1 MQTITVP
8 STCPSCGSKL
18 ELSFPLLYCRNPSC
32 GDQSSKK
39 IEHFAKTLKIKGLG
53 PAAINSLVLESI
65 NDIYA
70 ISEYEIV
77 NLLGSQKLGE
87 KLFTEIENSVKAPLN
102 ILLAAFSIRLIGKT
116 ASEKLSAVC
125 ESIHDINED
134 SCADAGLGPKATESL
149 IEWIEEEY
157 PLLELPHSFAFDRPV
172 RHVENAGVVCISGK
186 LKSFKTK
193 AQATEAL
200 EQHGYTVKSS
210 VTKDVTILV
219 NESGV
224 ESQKTIKA
232 RESGVTIVEN
242 LLTFLGETNGI
253 A

>member
-1 MQTITVP
+1 VQTITAP
-8 STCPSCGSKL
+8 DKCPSCGHTL
-18 ELSFPLLYCRNPSC
+18 EWENQLLYCRNTLC

-53 PAAINSLVLESI
+53 PAAITSLALESI

-87 KLFTEIENSVKAPLN
+87 KLFTEIENSIKAPLN

-134 SCADAGLGPKATESL
+134 SCAKAGLGPKATESL
-149 IEWIEEEY
+149 LEWIDEEY
-157 PLLELPHSFAFDRPV
+157 PLLDIPHSFAFESPKIRTG
-172 RHVENAGVVCISGK
+172 GVVCISGK
-186 LKSFKTK
+186 LKSFGTK

-224 ESQKTIKA
+224 ESQKTTKA

-242 LLTFLGETNGI
+242 LLDFLGETNGI

>member
-1 MQTITVP
+1 VQTITAP
-8 STCPSCGSKL
+8 DKCPSCGHTL
-18 ELSFPLLYCRNPSC
+18 EWENQLLYCRNTLC

-53 PAAINSLVLESI
+53 PAAITSLALESI

-87 KLFTEIENSVKAPLN
+87 KLFTEIENSIKAPLN

-116 ASEKLSAVC
+116 ASEKLSAIC

-134 SCADAGLGPKATESL
+134 SCAKAGLGPKATESL
-149 IEWIEEEY
+149 LEWIDEEY
-157 PLLELPHSFAFDRPV
+157 PLLDIPHSFAFESPKV
-172 RHVENAGVVCISGK
+172 RTGGVVCISGK
-186 LKSFKTK
+186 LKSFGTK

-224 ESQKTIKA
+224 ESQKTTKA

-242 LLTFLGETNGI
+242 LLDFLGETNGI

>member
-1 MQTITVP
+1 MQTITAP
-8 STCPSCGSKL
+8 DKCPSCGHTL
-18 ELSFPLLYCRNPSC
+18 EWENQLLYCRNTLC

-70 ISEYEIV
+70 LTKHEITD
-77 NLLGSQKLGE
+77 LLGSQKLGE
-87 KLFTEIENSVKAPLN
+87 KLFTEIENSIKAPLN

-134 SCADAGLGPKATESL
+134 SCAKAGLGPKATESL
-149 IEWIEEEY
+149 LEWIDEEY
-157 PLLELPHSFAFDRPV
+157 PLLDIPHSFAFESPKV
-172 RHVENAGVVCISGK
+172 RTGGVVCISGK
-186 LKSFKTK
+186 LKSFGTK

-224 ESQKTIKA
+224 ESQKTTKA

-242 LLTFLGETNGI
+242 LLDFLGETNGI

>member
-1 MQTITVP
+1 MQTITAP

-65 NDIYA
+65 SDIYA
-70 ISEYEIV
+70 LTKNEIID
-77 NLLGSQKLGE
+77 LLGSQKLGE
-87 KLFTEIENSVKAPLN
+87 KLFIEIENSAKAPLN

-134 SCADAGLGPKATESL
+134 SCAEAGLGPKATESL
-149 IEWIEEEY
+149 LEWIEEEY
-157 PLLELPHSFAFDRPV
+157 PLLELPHSFAFDSPKV
-172 RHVENAGVVCISGK
+172 RTGGVVCISGK

-193 AQATEAL
+193 AQATETL

-224 ESQKTIKA
+224 ESQKSTKA
-232 RESGVTIVEN
+232 RESGITIVEN
-242 LLTFLGETNGI
+242 ILDFLGETNGI

>member
-1 MQTITVP
+1 MQTITAP
-8 STCPSCGSKL
+8 DKCPSCGHTL
-18 ELSFPLLYCRNPSC
+18 EWENQLLYCRNTLC

-53 PAAINSLVLESI
+53 PAAITSLALESI

-87 KLFTEIENSVKAPLN
+87 KLFTEIENSIKAPLN

-134 SCADAGLGPKATESL
+134 SCAKAGLGPKATESL
-149 IEWIEEEY
+149 LEWIDEEY
-157 PLLELPHSFAFDRPV
+157 PLLDIPHSFAFESPKV
-172 RHVENAGVVCISGK
+172 RTGGVVCISGK
-186 LKSFKTK
+186 LKSFGTK

-200 EQHGYTVKSS
+200 EQHGYTVKGS
-210 VTKDVTILV
+210 VTKDVTILI

-224 ESQKTIKA
+224 ESQKTTKA

-242 LLTFLGETNGI
+242 LLDFLGETNGI

>member
-1 MQTITVP
+1 MQTITAP
-8 STCPSCGSKL
+8 DTCPSCGHTL
-18 ELSFPLLYCRNPSC
+18 EWENQLLYCRNTLC

-53 PAAINSLVLESI
+53 PAAITSLALESI

-87 KLFTEIENSVKAPLN
+87 KLFTEIENSIKAPLN

-134 SCADAGLGPKATESL
+134 SCAKAGLGPKATESL
-149 IEWIEEEY
+149 LEWIDEEY
-157 PLLELPHSFAFDRPV
+157 PLLDIPHSFAFESPKV
-172 RHVENAGVVCISGK
+172 RTGGVVCISGK
-186 LKSFKTK
+186 LKSFGTK

-224 ESQKTIKA
+224 ESQKTTKA

-242 LLTFLGETNGI
+242 LLDFLGETNGI

>member
-1 MQTITVP
+1 MQTITAP
-8 STCPSCGSKL
+8 DKCPSCGHVL
-18 ELSFPLLYCRNPSC
+18 EWENQLLYCRNTLC

-87 KLFTEIENSVKAPLN
+87 KLFTEIENSIKAPLN

-134 SCADAGLGPKATESL
+134 SCAKAGLGPKATESL
-149 IEWIEEEY
+149 LGWIEEEY
-157 PLLELPHSFAFDRPV
+157 PLLDLPHSFAFESPKV
-172 RHVENAGVVCISGK
+172 RTGGVVCISGK

-224 ESQKTIKA
+224 ESQKTTKA

-242 LLTFLGETNGI
+242 LLDFLGETNGI

>member
-1 MQTITVP
+1 MQKITAPDV
-8 STCPSCGSKL
+8 CPSCGQPL
-18 ELSFPLLYCRNPSC
+18 EWSNQLLYCRNLSC

-70 ISEYEIV
+70 LTKHEIID
-77 NLLGSQKLGE
+77 LLGSQKLGE
-87 KLFTEIENSVKAPLN
+87 KLFTEIENSIKAPLN

-134 SCADAGLGPKATESL
+134 SCAEAGLGPKATESL
-149 IEWIEEEY
+149 LDWIEEEY
-157 PLLELPHSFAFDRPV
+157 PLLELPHSFAFESPKV
-172 RHVENAGVVCISGK
+172 RTGGVVCISGK

-200 EQHGYTVKSS
+200 EQNGYTVKSS

-232 RESGVTIVEN
+232 REAGVTIVEN

>member
-1 MQTITVP
+1 MQTIATP
-8 STCPSCGSKL
+8 DTCPSCGSKL

-32 GDQSSKK
+32 GEQTSKK

-53 PAAINSLVLESI
+53 PATIESLALESI

-70 ISEYEIV
+70 LSEFDLVEG
-77 NLLGSQKLGE
+77 LGSQKLGT
-87 KLFTEIENSVKAPLN
+87 KLFLEIENSKKAPLN

-134 SCADAGLGPKATESL
+134 SCADAGLGPIATESL
-149 IEWIEEEY
+149 LDWIEEEY
-157 PLLELPHSFAFDRPV
+157 PLLELPHSFSFDRPIS
-172 RHVENAGVVCISGK
+172 RTNAGVVCISGK

-193 AQATEAL
+193 AQATQML
-200 EQHGYTVKSS
+200 EQNGYTVKSS

-219 NESGV
+219 NESGI
-224 ESQKTIKA
+224 ESQKTTKA

-242 LLTFLGETNGI
+242 LLDFLGETNGI

>member
-1 MQTITVP
+1 MQKITAPDV
-8 STCPSCGSKL
+8 CPSCGQPL
-18 ELSFPLLYCRNPSC
+18 EWSNQLLYCRNLYC

-134 SCADAGLGPKATESL
+134 SCAKAGLGPKATESL
-149 IEWIEEEY
+149 LGWIEEEY
-157 PLLELPHSFAFDRPV
+157 PLLELPHSFAFESPKV
-172 RHVENAGVVCISGK
+172 RTGGVVCISGK

-224 ESQKTIKA
+224 ESQKTTKA

-242 LLTFLGETNGI
+242 LLDFLGEKNGI

>member
-1 MQTITVP
+1 MQTITP
-8 STCPSCGSKL
+8 PNTCPSCGQSL
-18 ELSFPLLYCRNPSC
+18 EWENQLLYCRNTLC

-70 ISEYEIV
+70 LTKHEIV
-77 NLLGSQKLGE
+77 DLLGSQKLGE
-87 KLFTEIENSVKAPLN
+87 KLFIEIENSAKAPLN

-134 SCADAGLGPKATESL
+134 SCAEAGLGPKATESL
-149 IEWIEEEY
+149 LYWIKEEY
-157 PLLELPHSFAFDRPV
+157 PLLDLPHSFAFDKPV
-172 RHVENAGVVCISGK
+172 SRTSGGVVCISGK

-193 AQATEAL
+193 AQASQAL
-200 EQHGYTVKSS
+200 EQNGYTVKSS
-210 VTKDVTILV
+210 VTKDVTILI

-224 ESQKTIKA
+224 ESQKTQKA
-232 RESGVTIVEN
+232 RESGITIVEN
-242 LLTFLGETNGI
+242 LLDFLGEKHGI

>member
-1 MQTITVP
+1 VQTITAP
-8 STCPSCGSKL
+8 DKCPSCGHTL
-18 ELSFPLLYCRNPSC
+18 EWENQLLYCRNTLC

-53 PAAINSLVLESI
+53 PAAITSLALESI

-70 ISEYEIV
+70 VSEYEIV

-87 KLFTEIENSVKAPLN
+87 KLFTEIENSIKAPLN

-116 ASEKLSAVC
+116 ASEKLSAIC

-134 SCADAGLGPKATESL
+134 SCAKAGLGPKATESL
-149 IEWIEEEY
+149 LEWIDEEY
-157 PLLELPHSFAFDRPV
+157 PLLDIPHSFAFESPKV
-172 RHVENAGVVCISGK
+172 RTGGVVCISGK
-186 LKSFKTK
+186 LKSFGTK

-224 ESQKTIKA
+224 ESQKTTKA

-242 LLTFLGETNGI
+242 LLDFLGETNGI

>member
-1 MQTITVP
+1 
-8 STCPSCGSKL
+8 L
-18 ELSFPLLYCRNPSC
+18 
-32 GDQSSKK
+32 
-39 IEHFAKTLKIKGLG
+39 A
-53 PAAINSLVLESI
+53 LESI

-77 NLLGSQKLGE
+77 DLLGSQKLGE

-134 SCADAGLGPKATESL
+134 SCAKAGLGPKATESL
-149 IEWIEEEY
+149 LDWIEEEY
-157 PLLELPHSFAFDRPV
+157 PLLDLPHSFAFESPKV
-172 RHVENAGVVCISGK
+172 RTGEVVCISGK

-224 ESQKTIKA
+224 ESQKTTKA

-242 LLTFLGETNGI
+242 LLDFLGETNGI

>member
-1 MQTITVP
+1 MQTITAP
-8 STCPSCGSKL
+8 DKCPSCGHTL
-18 ELSFPLLYCRNPSC
+18 EWENQLLYCRNTLC

-53 PAAINSLVLESI
+53 PAAITSLALESI

-87 KLFTEIENSVKAPLN
+87 KLFTEIENSIKAPLN

-134 SCADAGLGPKATESL
+134 SCAKAGLGPKATESL
-149 IEWIEEEY
+149 LEWIDEEY
-157 PLLELPHSFAFDRPV
+157 PLLDIPHSFAFESPKV
-172 RHVENAGVVCISGK
+172 RTGGVVCISGK
-186 LKSFKTK
+186 LKSFGTK

-224 ESQKTIKA
+224 ESQKTTKA

-242 LLTFLGETNGI
+242 LLDFLGETNGI

>member
-1 MQTITVP
+1 MQTITAP
-8 STCPSCGSKL
+8 DKCPSCGHTL
-18 ELSFPLLYCRNPSC
+18 EWENQLLYCRNTLC

-53 PAAINSLVLESI
+53 PAAITSLALESI

-87 KLFTEIENSVKAPLN
+87 KLFTEIENSIKAPLN

-134 SCADAGLGPKATESL
+134 SCAKAGLGPKATESL
-149 IEWIEEEY
+149 LEWIEEEY
-157 PLLELPHSFAFDRPV
+157 PLLDIPHSFAFESPKV
-172 RHVENAGVVCISGK
+172 RTGGVVCISGK
-186 LKSFKTK
+186 LKSFGTK

-224 ESQKTIKA
+224 ESQKTTKA

-242 LLTFLGETNGI
+242 LLDFLGETNGI

>member
-1 MQTITVP
+1 MQTITAP
-8 STCPSCGSKL
+8 DKCPSCGHTL
-18 ELSFPLLYCRNPSC
+18 EWENQLLYCRNTLC

-53 PAAINSLVLESI
+53 PAAIESLVLESI

-70 ISEYEIV
+70 ISEYEII

-87 KLFTEIENSVKAPLN
+87 KLFTEIENSIKAPLN

-134 SCADAGLGPKATESL
+134 SCAKAGLGPKATESL
-149 IEWIEEEY
+149 LEWIEEEY
-157 PLLELPHSFAFDRPV
+157 PLLDIPHSFAFESPKV
-172 RHVENAGVVCISGK
+172 RTGGVVCISGK
-186 LKSFKTK
+186 LKSFGTK

-224 ESQKTIKA
+224 ESQKTTKA

-242 LLTFLGETNGI
+242 LLDFLGEMNGI

>member
-1 MQTITVP
+1 MQKITAPDV
-8 STCPSCGSKL
+8 CPSCGQPL
-18 ELSFPLLYCRNPSC
+18 EWSNQLLYCRNLSC

-134 SCADAGLGPKATESL
+134 SCAKAGLGPKATESL
-149 IEWIEEEY
+149 LEWIEEEY
-157 PLLELPHSFAFDRPV
+157 PLLELPHSFAFESPKV
-172 RHVENAGVVCISGK
+172 RTGGVVCISGK
-186 LKSFKTK
+186 LKSFTTK
-193 AQATEAL
+193 AQATQML

-219 NESGV
+219 NESGI
-224 ESQKTIKA
+224 ESQKTTKA
-232 RESGVTIVEN
+232 RESGITIVEN
-242 LLTFLGETNGI
+242 LLEFLGETNGI

>member
-1 MQTITVP
+1 MQTITAP
-8 STCPSCGSKL
+8 DKCPSCGHTL
-18 ELSFPLLYCRNPSC
+18 EWENQLLYCRNTLC

-53 PAAINSLVLESI
+53 PAAITSLALESI

-77 NLLGSQKLGE
+77 DLLGSQKLGE
-87 KLFTEIENSVKAPLN
+87 KLFTEIENSIKAPLN

-134 SCADAGLGPKATESL
+134 SCAKAGLGPKATESL
-149 IEWIEEEY
+149 LEWIDEEY
-157 PLLELPHSFAFDRPV
+157 PLLDIPHSFAFESPKV
-172 RHVENAGVVCISGK
+172 RTGGVVCISGK
-186 LKSFKTK
+186 LKSFGTK

-224 ESQKTIKA
+224 ESQKTTKA

-242 LLTFLGETNGI
+242 LLDFLGETNGI

>member
-1 MQTITVP
+1 MQKIAAPDV
-8 STCPSCGSKL
+8 CPSCGQPL
-18 ELSFPLLYCRNPSC
+18 EWSNQLLYCRNLSC

-53 PAAINSLVLESI
+53 PASVESLALESI

-70 ISEYEIV
+70 LSEFDLIEGL
-77 NLLGSQKLGE
+77 NSQKLGQ
-87 KLFTEIENSVKAPLN
+87 KLFLEIENSKKAALN
-102 ILLAAFSIRLIGKT
+102 ILLPAFSIRLIGKT

-134 SCADAGLGPKATESL
+134 SCAKAGLGPKATESL
-149 IEWIEEEY
+149 LEWIEEEY
-157 PLLELPHSFAFDRPV
+157 PLLEIPHSFAFDKPV
-172 RHVENAGVVCISGK
+172 SRINVGVVCISGK
-186 LKSFKTK
+186 LKSFTTK

-200 EQHGYTVKSS
+200 EQKGYTVKSS

-219 NESGV
+219 NESGI
-224 ESQKTIKA
+224 ESQKTTKA

>member
-70 ISEYEIV
+70 LTKHEIID
-77 NLLGSQKLGE
+77 LLGSQKLGE
-87 KLFTEIENSVKAPLN
+87 KLFTEIENSTKAPLN

-134 SCADAGLGPKATESL
+134 SCAEAGLGPKATESL
-149 IEWIEEEY
+149 LDWIEEEY
-157 PLLELPHSFAFDRPV
+157 PLLELPHSFAFESPKV
-172 RHVENAGVVCISGK
+172 RTGEVVCISGK
-186 LKSFKTK
+186 LKSFGTK

-224 ESQKTIKA
+224 ESQKTTKA

-242 LLTFLGETNGI
+242 LLDFLGETNGI

>member
-1 MQTITVP
+1 MQMITAP
-8 STCPSCGSKL
+8 STCPSCGHSL
-18 ELSFPLLYCRNPSC
+18 EWENQLLYCRNPAC

-39 IEHFAKTLKIKGLG
+39 IEHFGKTLKIKGLG
-53 PAAINSLVLESI
+53 PATIESLALESI

-70 ISEYEIV
+70 LSEFELIEG
-77 NLLGSQKLGE
+77 LASQKLGK
-87 KLFTEIENSVKAPLN
+87 KLFLEIENSKKAPLN

-134 SCADAGLGPKATESL
+134 SCAEAGLGPKATESL
-149 IEWIEEEY
+149 LYWIKEEY
-157 PLLELPHSFAFDRPV
+157 PLLDLPHSFAFDKPV
-172 RHVENAGVVCISGK
+172 SRTSGGVVCISGK

-193 AQATEAL
+193 AQASQAL
-200 EQHGYTVKSS
+200 EQNGYTVKSS
-210 VTKDVTILV
+210 VTKDVTILI

-224 ESQKTIKA
+224 ESQKTQKA
-232 RESGVTIVEN
+232 RESGITIVEN
-242 LLTFLGETNGI
+242 LLDFLGEKHGI

>member
-1 MQTITVP
+1 MQKIAAPDV
-8 STCPSCGSKL
+8 CPSCGQPL
-18 ELSFPLLYCRNPSC
+18 EWSNQLLYCRNLSC

-53 PAAINSLVLESI
+53 PASVESLALESI

-70 ISEYEIV
+70 LSEFDLIEGL
-77 NLLGSQKLGE
+77 NSQKLGQ
-87 KLFTEIENSVKAPLN
+87 KLFLEIENSKKAALN
-102 ILLAAFSIRLIGKT
+102 ILLPAFSIRLIGKT

-134 SCADAGLGPKATESL
+134 SCAKAGLGPKATESL
-149 IEWIEEEY
+149 LDWIEEEY
-157 PLLELPHSFAFDRPV
+157 PLLELPHSFAFESPKV
-172 RHVENAGVVCISGK
+172 RTGGVICISGK
-186 LKSFKTK
+186 LKSFGTK

-224 ESQKTIKA
+224 ESQKTTKA

-242 LLTFLGETNGI
+242 LLDFLGETNGI

>member
-1 MQTITVP
+1 MQTITAP

-70 ISEYEIV
+70 ITKHEIID
-77 NLLGSQKLGE
+77 LLGSQKLGE
-87 KLFTEIENSVKAPLN
+87 KLFIEIENSAKAPLN

-134 SCADAGLGPKATESL
+134 SCAKAGLGPKATESL
-149 IEWIEEEY
+149 LEWIEEEY
-157 PLLELPHSFAFDRPV
+157 PLLEIPHSFAFDKPV
-172 RHVENAGVVCISGK
+172 SRINVGVVCISGK
-186 LKSFKTK
+186 LKSFTTK

-200 EQHGYTVKSS
+200 EQKGYTVKSS
-210 VTKDVTILV
+210 VTKDVTILF
-219 NESGV
+219 NES
-224 ESQKTIKA
+224 
-232 RESGVTIVEN
+232 
-242 LLTFLGETNGI
+242 
-253 A
+253 

>member
-1 MQTITVP
+1 MQTITAP
-8 STCPSCGSKL
+8 DKCPSCGHTL
-18 ELSFPLLYCRNPSC
+18 EWENQLLYCRNTLC

-53 PAAINSLVLESI
+53 PAAITSLALESI

-70 ISEYEIV
+70 VSEYEIV

-87 KLFTEIENSVKAPLN
+87 KLFTEIENSIKAPLN

-116 ASEKLSAVC
+116 ASEKLSTVC

-134 SCADAGLGPKATESL
+134 SCAKAGLGPKATESL
-149 IEWIEEEY
+149 LEWIDEEY
-157 PLLELPHSFAFDRPV
+157 PLLDIPHSFAFESPKV
-172 RHVENAGVVCISGK
+172 RTGGVVCISGK
-186 LKSFKTK
+186 LKSFGTK

-224 ESQKTIKA
+224 ESQKTTKA

-242 LLTFLGETNGI
+242 LLDFLGETNGI

>member
-1 MQTITVP
+1 MQTITAP

-65 NDIYA
+65 SDIYA
-70 ISEYEIV
+70 LTKNEIID
-77 NLLGSQKLGE
+77 LLGSQKLGE
-87 KLFTEIENSVKAPLN
+87 KLFIEIENSAKAPLN

-134 SCADAGLGPKATESL
+134 SCAEAGLGPKATESL
-149 IEWIEEEY
+149 LEWIEEEY
-157 PLLELPHSFAFDRPV
+157 PLLELPHSFAFDSPKV
-172 RHVENAGVVCISGK
+172 RTGGVVCISGK

-193 AQATEAL
+193 AQATETL

-224 ESQKTIKA
+224 ESQKTTKA

-242 LLTFLGETNGI
+242 LLDFLGETNGI

>member
-1 MQTITVP
+1 MQTITP
-8 STCPSCGSKL
+8 PNTCPSCGHSL
-18 ELSFPLLYCRNPSC
+18 EWENQLLYCRNPAC

-39 IEHFAKTLKIKGLG
+39 IEHFGKTLKIKGLG
-53 PAAINSLVLESI
+53 PATIESLVLESI

-70 ISEYEIV
+70 LSEFELIEG
-77 NLLGSQKLGE
+77 LASQKLGK
-87 KLFTEIENSVKAPLN
+87 KLFLEIENSKKAPLN

-134 SCADAGLGPKATESL
+134 SCAEAGLGPKATESL
-149 IEWIEEEY
+149 LYWIKEEY
-157 PLLELPHSFAFDRPV
+157 PLLDLPHSFAFDKPV
-172 RHVENAGVVCISGK
+172 SRTSGGVVCISGK

-193 AQATEAL
+193 AQASQAL
-200 EQHGYTVKSS
+200 EQNGYTVKSS
-210 VTKDVTILV
+210 VTKDVTILI

-224 ESQKTIKA
+224 ESQKTQKA
-232 RESGVTIVEN
+232 RESGITIVEN
-242 LLTFLGETNGI
+242 LLDFLGEKHGI

>member
-1 MQTITVP
+1 MQTITAP
-8 STCPSCGSKL
+8 DKCPSCGHVL
-18 ELSFPLLYCRNPSC
+18 EWENQLLYCRNTLC

-87 KLFTEIENSVKAPLN
+87 KLFTEIENSIKAPLN

-134 SCADAGLGPKATESL
+134 SCAKAGLGPKATESL
-149 IEWIEEEY
+149 LGWIEEEY
-157 PLLELPHSFAFDRPV
+157 PLLDIPHSFAFESPKIRTG
-172 RHVENAGVVCISGK
+172 GVVCISGK
-186 LKSFKTK
+186 LKSFGTK

-224 ESQKTIKA
+224 ESQKTTKA

-242 LLTFLGETNGI
+242 LLDFLGETNGI

>member
-1 MQTITVP
+1 MQTITAP
-8 STCPSCGSKL
+8 DTCPSCGHTL
-18 ELSFPLLYCRNPSC
+18 EWENQLLYCRNTLC

-53 PAAINSLVLESI
+53 PAAIESLVLESI

-70 ISEYEIV
+70 ISEYEII
-77 NLLGSQKLGE
+77 NLLASQKLGE
-87 KLFTEIENSVKAPLN
+87 KLYLEIENSIKAPLN

-134 SCADAGLGPKATESL
+134 SCAKAGLGPKATESL
-149 IEWIEEEY
+149 LEWIEEEY
-157 PLLELPHSFAFDRPV
+157 PLLELPHSFAFESPKV
-172 RHVENAGVVCISGK
+172 RTGGVVCISGK

-200 EQHGYTVKSS
+200 EQNGYTVKSS
-210 VTKDVTILV
+210 VTKDVTILI

>member
-1 MQTITVP
+1 MGIILNWENQ
-8 STCPSCGSKL
+8 
-18 ELSFPLLYCRNPSC
+18 LLYCRNSLC

-53 PAAINSLVLESI
+53 PAAINSLALESI

-70 ISEYEIV
+70 MSEYEIV
-77 NLLGSQKLGE
+77 DLLGSQKLGE
-87 KLFTEIENSVKAPLN
+87 KLYLEIQNSAKAPLN

-134 SCADAGLGPKATESL
+134 SCAEAGLGPKATESL
-149 IEWIEEEY
+149 LDWIEEEY
-157 PLLELPHSFAFDRPV
+157 PLLDLPHSFAFDKPV
-172 RHVENAGVVCISGK
+172 SRTKGGVVCISGR

-200 EQHGYTVKSS
+200 EQQGYTVKSS
-210 VTKDVTILV
+210 VTRDVTILV

-242 LLTFLGETNGI
+242 LLDFLGETNGI

>member
-1 MQTITVP
+1 VQTITAP
-8 STCPSCGSKL
+8 DKCPSCGHTL
-18 ELSFPLLYCRNPSC
+18 EWENQLLYCRNTLC

-53 PAAINSLVLESI
+53 PAAITSLALESI

-70 ISEYEIV
+70 VSEYEIV

-87 KLFTEIENSVKAPLN
+87 KLFTEIENSIKAPLN

-134 SCADAGLGPKATESL
+134 SCAKAGLGPKATESL
-149 IEWIEEEY
+149 LEWIDEEY
-157 PLLELPHSFAFDRPV
+157 PLLDIPHSFAFESPKV
-172 RHVENAGVVCISGK
+172 RTGGVVCISGK
-186 LKSFKTK
+186 LKSFGTK

-224 ESQKTIKA
+224 ESQKTTKA

-242 LLTFLGETNGI
+242 LLDFLGETNGI